1 MTEQSVIDAPAP
13 GRRDPEGR
21 KRAFAAGETLSVPD
35 DVPADF
41 AQLIVDKKHARW
53 AKPAAKQEKVS

>member
-1 MTEQSVIDAPAP
+1 MSKQIEIVESFT
-13 GRRDPEGR
+13 GYPEGR

>member
-1 MTEQSVIDAPAP
+1 MSKQIEIVEAFT
-13 GRRDPEGR
+13 GYPEDR
-21 KRAFAAGETLSVPD
+21 PRAFAAGEILNVPD

-41 AQLIVDKKHARW
+41 AQLVVNKRHARW